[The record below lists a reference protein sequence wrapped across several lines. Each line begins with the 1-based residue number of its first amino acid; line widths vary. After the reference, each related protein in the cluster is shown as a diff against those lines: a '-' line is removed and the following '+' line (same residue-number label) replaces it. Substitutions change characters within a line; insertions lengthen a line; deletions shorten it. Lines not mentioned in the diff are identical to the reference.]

1 LSANL
6 LIIFVVSQ
14 NGLNHFF
21 MQHLKYLNKF
31 LWNYRTTLL
40 LGLCFVFITNI
51 FAIYPA
57 EFVRNAL
64 DSLLEKINTQ
74 ENDTISLILL
84 KYGGLIILFAILKGV
99 FLYFTRQTL
108 IVMSRKIE
116 YDLKNEVFNQY
127 QKLSLGFYKK
137 NKTGDLMNRITE
149 DITKVRMYLGPAI
162 MYTINLSILF
172 SLVVYK
178 MCCVSL
184 TLTVYVLLPLPI
196 LAISCYLVSNKI
208 NKKSEKVQSQ
218 LSTITSIS
226 QEAFSGIRIIKSFTN
241 EENSI
246 DLFYQNCKKYTKRQI
261 ELVKLEAMFIPLI
274 VTLIGIST
282 VLIIY
287 IGGLEVFK
295 GNITTGNIAEF
306 IIYVNMLAWPVASVG
321 WVTSLIQRA
330 AASQERVN
338 EFLNIV
344 PEIQNTSNS
353 KNPINGDI
361 EFKDV
366 SLVYDD
372 TKIKALNKINF
383 KISTGKQIGI
393 FGKTGSGKTSIANL
407 ICRLYDVSDGQI
419 KINDLDIKLNN
430 LNLLRLS
437 IGYIPQDGY
446 LFSGTIRENI
456 GFAND
461 IFDDRDIEIAA
472 EKAEILDEINSFPD
486 KFDTIIGERGIQ
498 LSGGQRQRLAIA
510 RVFLKKPEIYIFD
523 DCLSAI
529 DANKEQKILENLRKE
544 VKDKTTIIISHRVS
558 TLEKSDNIIVI
569 DQGSII
575 ENGTHKSLI
584 KNKGFYS
591 QMHENQSNN

>member
-1 LSANL
+1 
-6 LIIFVVSQ
+6 
-14 NGLNHFF
+14 

>member
-446 LFSGTIRENI
+446 LFSGTIKENI